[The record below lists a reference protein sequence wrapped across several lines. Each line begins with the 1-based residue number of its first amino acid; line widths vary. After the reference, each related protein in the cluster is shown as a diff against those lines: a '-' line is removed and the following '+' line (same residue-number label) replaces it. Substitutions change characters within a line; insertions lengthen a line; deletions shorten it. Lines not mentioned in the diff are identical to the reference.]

1 LSNRGRF
8 EAMAELS
15 FKIEGAEVERFA
27 AAPFLKFHLGIEC
40 SDANRSIH
48 NVMLQCQVR
57 IETTR
62 RSYENEEKARLIDL
76 FGEPERWSRSLQ
88 GMLWAHASAL
98 VPPFQRACVA
108 PLLVPCS
115 FDFNI
120 AATKYFHG
128 LQDGEVP
135 LLLLFSGAVFYDDA
149 DGLQISQIAWDKE
162 VRYRLPVSVW
172 HSMMDYYYPDSAW
185 LRLPRSAFERL
196 EQYKRRHGLTA
207 CEQALERLL
216 AHDERVHA

>member
-1 LSNRGRF
+1 
-8 EAMAELS
+8 MVELS

-27 AAPFLKFHLGIEC
+27 AAPFIRFHVGLEC
-40 SDANRSIH
+40 AETNLSIR

-62 RSYENEEKARLIDL
+62 RLYQDDEKSRLIDL
-76 FGEPERWSRSLQ
+76 FGEPQRWGRTLQ

-98 VPPFQRACVA
+98 VPAFERSCVA
-108 PLLVPCS
+108 SLLVPCS
-115 FDFNI
+115 FDFNV
-120 AATKYFHG
+120 AATKYFYG

-135 LLLLFSGAVFYDDA
+135 LLLLFSGAIFYDGA
-149 DGLQISQIAWDKE
+149 QGLQISQIAWDKE
-162 VRYRLPVSVW
+162 VRYRLPVALW
-172 HSMMDYYYPDSAW
+172 QDMMDLYYPDSAW
-185 LRLPRSAFERL
+185 LRLPRGAFERL

-216 AHDERVHA
+216 AEHDRMDA